1 MRNLFF
7 DFDDTL
13 SDFNTFVPAYIAS
26 LSDVLSL
33 DMGGVP
39 ESWSRAIAPGLA
51 AAVERYA
58 DRFRGNPLA
67 GYNAWIREE
76 RARIVND
83 VFARMGRQLLDSDS
97 AHDLAVHLQERGLR
111 PCNCLFGGAD
121 PALRRLVDS
130 GFRLHFASAQEST
143 YLRAAMT
150 GAPSMHRFE
159 SFYGPDLVD
168 CAKEGPEFYRRV
180 FSDSGAQPED
190 AIVIDD
196 QVTCLEW
203 ASEVGARVI
212 QACVR
217 QNPEP
222 VACDL
227 WFERWSDLPSIIDT
241 LVEPGKLTEDLG
253 IKE

>member
-13 SDFNTFVPAYIAS
+13 SDFNAFVPAYVTS
-26 LSDVLSL
+26 LSNALSME
-33 DMGGVP
+33 MGGDS
-39 ESWSRAIAPGLA
+39 ESWSLAIAPAIA
-51 AAVERYA
+51 AAIERYA
-58 DRFRGNPLA
+58 ERFRGNPLA

-83 VFARMGRQLLDSDS
+83 VFVRMGRQPLDTES
-97 AHDLAVHLQERGLR
+97 AHDLAIHLQERGLR
-111 PCNCLFGGAD
+111 PCNCLFEGAD
-121 PALRRLVDS
+121 SALRQLADS
-130 GFRLHFASAQEST
+130 GFRLHFASSQEST

-150 GAPSMHRFE
+150 GAPSMHRFKR
-159 SFYGPDLVD
+159 FYGPDLVD

-180 FSDSGAQPED
+180 FLDSGVRPEG

-203 ASEVGARVI
+203 ASEIGARVI

-217 QNPEP
+217 ENPEP

-227 WFERWSDLPSIIDT
+227 WFERWSDLPSIIET

-253 IKE
+253 IRE